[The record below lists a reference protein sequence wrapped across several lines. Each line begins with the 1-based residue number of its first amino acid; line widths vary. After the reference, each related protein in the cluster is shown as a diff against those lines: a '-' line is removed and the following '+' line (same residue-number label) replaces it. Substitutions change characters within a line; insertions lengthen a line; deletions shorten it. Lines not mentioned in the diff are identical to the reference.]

1 MSASRQISV
10 RLAIEGAEEARRKL
24 EELRKQGEATG
35 EGMQPTPQQ
44 IAAWERLN
52 RAVDPNIAAAT
63 RYEQVVR
70 RVQAAEA
77 AGVGTTE
84 QRNRV
89 LEQAAVAHQRA
100 TVSMEQQTQS
110 SGRFGQAMGQAG
122 FQVQDFATQV
132 AMGQNALLA
141 FGVQF
146 AQFAGIFGTA
156 GAIAGA
162 AVTVGVLGAQFLGAG
177 AAADTLG
184 DAVKA
189 VNDNYTRLNDS
200 AERRQAA
207 MASEASAVA
216 SLAAE
221 YTAMG
226 LAAARAESLIVE
238 RRGAALDLE
247 GGRMRDALTGSLSES
262 VRQRMNPRD
271 AFDPLTGQALGL
283 ARPEE
288 GLAALSDALGRV
300 QTDAGRSMQAMRE
313 VAAEADRLAQSGQS
327 GASSFARLRD
337 AALDMLPAAAQL
349 DTAQRQLAIQTLA
362 AAEAAGAGESAIRRY
377 AERFGEL
384 GAEIRQAATALNT
397 LRRINSESPFADL
410 DQEVART
417 EAQLT
422 ALRRGG
428 LEALEATQQRQAVE
442 RAGAEANARVFAQEL
457 QALRERGVA
466 QEAAEAQ
473 AAAAA
478 QAAQERAQQ
487 GVLAAQALTREQRA
501 AEQAAREAAQAAA
514 QAAREAARAGAA
526 GARGM
531 VRADNQAAAQERRDW
546 DAAEREHERGEARLR
561 AVADRA
567 NDARERDAEQSAQ
580 NISRYLADGFADAFI
595 DGERGFEGMLDSLKR
610 LAIAAPIR
618 IGVEAL
624 VTPIA
629 QSAISGITGA
639 AGAAGGAGG
648 IAEALG
654 FAQAGRT
661 IMGLMPGGGAA
672 GGGITGFLNTP
683 IGASMGSTATIG
695 SAFGGIGGG
704 FALGSIIGGFTAGDS
719 RARQQNSQIGAGAGA
734 TAGAIIGSFLP
745 IPGGTVIGGMIGGA
759 LGGGGGGLIG
769 PGRAFSGGDALIGM
783 NDNGGLNVVGYA
795 GKNFEESA
803 ALLAQ
808 AQQEVAALNA
818 TLAAA
823 GLRFANRPGGTGE
836 GAFATAI
843 GGGESG
849 NARDLLSALNQD
861 GITGF
866 RASDPRVQQ
875 ALDRVFAAGGGSVET
890 QIGAAQEAAAFAA
903 QIDAMAQAA
912 KDAEDPIG
920 AIRRSYEEQFR
931 IAERLGFGYD
941 VLAAQQQKAIDATQK
956 QIDAEKESTRQ
967 REEAAKQ
974 REEEARRAE
983 QAARD
988 REQAARRATAGGLID
1003 DLTFG
1008 SLSGNLPGASRA
1020 TAARLRLAGARSAL
1034 SDGATQDELDELRR
1048 VAGAT
1053 LPVIQQVEGITESL
1067 AALQRG
1073 IANDLRAAVP
1083 GSDAANLAGVIG
1095 ATTSIGDQITSAVEA
1110 YGGAQ
1115 VQEVRALREE
1125 VARLASLMA
1134 AQQARAAA

>member
-1 MSASRQISV
+1 
-10 RLAIEGAEEARRKL
+10 
-24 EELRKQGEATG
+24 
-35 EGMQPTPQQ
+35 
-44 IAAWERLN
+44 
-52 RAVDPNIAAAT
+52 
-63 RYEQVVR
+63 
-70 RVQAAEA
+70 
-77 AGVGTTE
+77 
-84 QRNRV
+84 
-89 LEQAAVAHQRA
+89 
-100 TVSMEQQTQS
+100 
-110 SGRFGQAMGQAG
+110 
-122 FQVQDFATQV
+122 
-132 AMGQNALLA
+132 MGQNALLA

-207 MASEASAVA
+207 MASEASAVSA
-216 SLAAE
+216 LAAE
-221 YTAMG
+221 YIAMG

-247 GGRMRDALTGSLSES
+247 GGRMREALTGSLSES

-349 DTAQRQLAIQTLA
+349 DTAQRQLAVQTLA
-362 AAEAAGAGESAIRRY
+362 AAEAAGAGEDAIRRY
-377 AERFGEL
+377 AERFGAL

-397 LRRINSESPFADL
+397 LRRISSESPFADIE
-410 DQEVART
+410 QEAART
-417 EAQLT
+417 EAQLA

-428 LEALEATQQRQAVE
+428 LEALEATRQRQEVE
-442 RAGAEANARVFAQEL
+442 RAGADANQRIYAQEL
-457 QALRERGVA
+457 QALRDRGVA

-478 QAAQERAQQ
+478 QAAQDRAQQ
-487 GVLAAQALTREQRA
+487 AVLAAQALTREQRA
-501 AEQAAREAAQAAA
+501 AEQAARDAERAAA
-514 QAAREAARAGAA
+514 AAAREAGRVRAGPNRAA
-526 GARGM
+526 RPDALPVAFEFSDTPGAT
-531 VRADNQAAAQERRDW
+531 VFPAAAIDAANQRIEAEQRRSLDRQEREAQASARD
-546 DAAEREHERGEARLR
+546 
-561 AVADRA
+561 
-567 NDARERDAEQSAQ
+567 
-580 NISRYLADGFADAFI
+580 ISRFLADGFTDAFL

-610 LAIAAPIR
+610 LAIATPIR

-661 IMGLMPGGGAA
+661 ILDAIRPAGAA

-683 IGASMGSTATIG
+683 IGASLGSSATIG
-695 SAFGGIGGG
+695 SAIGGVGGG

-759 LGGGGGGLIG
+759 LGGGGGGLLG

-783 NDNGGLNVVGYA
+783 NDNGGLNVVGFA

-956 QIDAEKESTRQ
+956 QIDAEKEATRQ

-974 REEEARRAE
+974 REEESRRAE

-988 REQAARRATAGGLID
+988 REQSARRATAGGLID

-1008 SLSGNLPGASRA
+1008 SLSGNLSGASRA